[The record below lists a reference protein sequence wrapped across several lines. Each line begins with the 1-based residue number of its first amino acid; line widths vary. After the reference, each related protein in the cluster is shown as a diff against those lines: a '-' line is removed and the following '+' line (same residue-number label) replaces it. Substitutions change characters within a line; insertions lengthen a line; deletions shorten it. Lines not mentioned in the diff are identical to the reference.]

1 MNLTTFSNH
10 LEAVVFKNNE
20 EYSLFYTLVKNMLNL
35 DFNKRWSALECK
47 EFIYSKLKQEKL
59 ELISKCG

>member
-1 MNLTTFSNH
+1 
-10 LEAVVFKNNE
+10 
-20 EYSLFYTLVKNMLNL
+20 MLNL